1 MDLILKF
8 IISASNKTFLVIN
21 HNQQPKKKIVTI
33 NCTQMIN
40 INIRS
45 TAPIILCRTRK
56 QIEKLN
62 EKLQENIL
70 FNKNLLIFK

>member
-8 IISASNKTFLVIN
+8 IISTSSKTFLVID
-21 HNQQPKKKIVTI
+21 HNRQPKKKIVTVNCAQII
-33 NCTQMIN
+33 NT
-40 INIRS
+40 NIRS
-45 TAPIILCRTRK
+45 IAPMILCRTRK

-62 EKLQENIL
+62 GKFQENIL

>member
-1 MDLILKF
+1 MGLILKF
-8 IISASNKTFLVIN
+8 IISASNKTFLEIN
-21 HNQQPKKKIVTI
+21 HDRQPKKKIVI
-33 NCTQMIN
+33 VNRAQMIN

-45 TAPIILCRTRK
+45 IAPIILSRTRK

-62 EKLQENIL
+62 EKIQEDIL